1 MPHAKS
7 ILMPVLV
14 AALATT
20 DIDTF
25 QGFKTDL
32 CCDASKSQHAN
43 KRCTY
48 RAAPADQPPRGPAS
62 SSQRLPGGAPT
73 LGTVTPCGSRSDS

>member
-7 ILMPVLV
+7 VLMPVLV
-14 AALATT
+14 AALDTT

-43 KRCTY
+43 K
-48 RAAPADQPPRGPAS
+48 
-62 SSQRLPGGAPT
+62 
-73 LGTVTPCGSRSDS
+73 